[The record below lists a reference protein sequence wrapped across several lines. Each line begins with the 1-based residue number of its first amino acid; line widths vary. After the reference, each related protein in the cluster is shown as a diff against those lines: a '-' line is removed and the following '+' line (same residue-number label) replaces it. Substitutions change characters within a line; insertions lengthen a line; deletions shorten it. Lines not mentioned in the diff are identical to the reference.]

1 MWHELKEYIRKK
13 MKPQTTNEVMV
24 GIKAF
29 WTTVTV
35 SKCAIYIGYLKNV
48 IPAVIPNNGDATG
61 Y

>member
-1 MWHELKEYIRKK
+1 